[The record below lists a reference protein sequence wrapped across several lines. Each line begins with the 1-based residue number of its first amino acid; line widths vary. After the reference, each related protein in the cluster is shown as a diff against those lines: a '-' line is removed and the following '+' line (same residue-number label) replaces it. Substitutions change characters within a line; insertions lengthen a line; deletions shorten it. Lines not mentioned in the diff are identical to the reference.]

1 MQAELTL
8 NLKCP
13 SCGSL
18 TPKSLS
24 EIKAQRAFDCECGF
38 HADLQPQAMVRS
50 ARKER
55 EKLAVSA

>member
-18 TPKSLS
+18 TPKTLS
-24 EIKAQRAFDCECGF
+24 AIKAQAAFDCACGF
-38 HADLQPQAMVRS
+38 HADLQAKPLV
-50 ARKER
+50 KHGKPR
-55 EKLAVSA
+55 EKLAVPA

>member
-18 TPKSLS
+18 TPKSLT
-24 EIKAQRAFDCECGF
+24 EIKAQKAFDCACGF
-38 HADLQPQAMVRS
+38 HADLQTQPMVRPG
-50 ARKER
+50 KQR
-55 EKLAVSA
+55 EKIAVPA

>member
-38 HADLQPQAMVRS
+38 HADLQPQVARPEVK
-50 ARKER
+50 ARKKR
-55 EKLAVSA
+55 ALPA

>member
-18 TPKSLS
+18 TPKTLT
-24 EIKAQRAFDCECGF
+24 EIKAQKAFDCECGF
-38 HADLQPQAMVRS
+38 HADLQTQPMVRP
-50 ARKER
+50 RTER
-55 EKLAVSA
+55 EKIALPA